1 MFFFSFFITHHLM
14 LCLQIHWKNKI
25 LITNKN
31 IAKYPENFPK
41 VDTQASK
48 ALAKYS
54 TSLVIRKEIS

>member
-1 MFFFSFFITHHLM
+1 M